1 MNASTVQYYDSD
13 FSYAEHAAEHADAFE
28 RFLASASVIRPSSTP
43 PAAATFHSN
52 VEPASEADLHPKAQ
66 SDRWDG
72 FHSSHSAGNFFK
84 SRRYI
89 TKCFPCILDHN
100 LTGTRSTTRTTC
112 NGTTSRSF
120 PNQNSDPQQRTKVIL
135 EIGCGSGS
143 TCVPILNELAALDSS
158 RTTSILL
165 GCDSSPVA
173 VETTKH
179 CVEKSAKTTDFS
191 CFGAFVSDPSLT
203 ESETAN
209 RSLVESA
216 AAAYRQILRGC
227 DEENFSTFDP
237 DGGIA
242 DIILCV
248 FVLSAVWPARVSRF
262 LEQVYHATRPGGKV
276 CFRDYGMYDVP
287 MMRFAA
293 TSYVKVD
300 EGVDFDGSAPRL
312 FVRGDGTISRFFH
325 VETVRTMFEDAGF
338 VTEELRYATVYND
351 NRKTKQRLKRVFV
364 HGLFVRPE
372 GNS

>member
-13 FSYAEHAAEHADAFE
+13 FSYAEHAAEHAS
-28 RFLASASVIRPSSTP
+28 SAPPS
-43 PAAATFHSN
+43 AATSNSN
-52 VEPASEADLHPKAQ
+52 VESAASEADLHPKAQ

-89 TKCFPCILDHN
+89 TKCFPCILDHSP
-100 LTGTRSTTRTTC
+100 TGPISTTTRTKCT
-112 NGTTSRSF
+112 GTTSRSS
-120 PNQNSDPQQRTKVIL
+120 PNQNSGPQQRTRVIL

-158 RTTSILL
+158 RTTTCSTRRILL
-165 GCDSSPVA
+165 ACDSSPVA
-173 VETTKH
+173 VETSKH
-179 CVEKSAKTTDFS
+179 CVAKSAKTTDFS
-191 CFGAFVSDPSLT
+191 RFGAFVSDPSLT
-203 ESETAN
+203 ENEMAN

-216 AAAYRQILRGC
+216 VAAYRQILRGC
-227 DEENFSTFDP
+227 EEEEFSSFDP
-237 DGGIA
+237 DEGIA

-248 FVLSAVWPARVSRF
+248 FVLSAVWPARVPRF

-287 MMRFAA
+287 MMRFA
-293 TSYVKVD
+293 TSSHVKVD
-300 EGVDFDGSAPRL
+300 EGVDFDGVAPRL

-325 VETVRTMFEDAGF
+325 VETVKAVFEDAGF